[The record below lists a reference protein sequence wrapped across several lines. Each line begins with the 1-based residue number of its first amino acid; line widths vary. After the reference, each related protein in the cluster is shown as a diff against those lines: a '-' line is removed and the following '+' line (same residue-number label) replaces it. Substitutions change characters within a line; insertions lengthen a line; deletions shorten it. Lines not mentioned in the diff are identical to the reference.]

1 MSDDVTAGRDSNTRP
16 TGPSPIGSG
25 PAEPDTGLPRS
36 ADPVEPATTDGPPTG
51 GSDRARSEFA
61 RAWARY
67 RHNKVAFASLV
78 FVGLLVLTA
87 IFGPFFTPYGVSE
100 QDITNR
106 LQPMGSPGHLL
117 GTDALG
123 RDLLSRLVHSLRSA
137 LTIGFVAEGLSL
149 GFALL
154 IGMTA
159 GFLGGRAEQLLM
171 LFTDVMFAF
180 PRYLFAIILVV
191 AMGQGLWT
199 IIIAISV
206 ASWVGQARLARAQA
220 LKIKN
225 FAYVE
230 AGRSMGARGFTLV
243 LRYILPNSWGPLL
256 VTTSFGIP
264 AAIAAEAGLAILGLG
279 VQPPTPTW
287 GGMIMDGYHYVLGVP
302 HLIVWPLLLFSLT
315 MLAFTFIGDGFRDA
329 FDVAEEE
336 QR

>member
-1 MSDDVTAGRDSNTRP
+1 MPDDVTADQHAELRASDPDIADLETA
-16 TGPSPIGSG
+16 
-25 PAEPDTGLPRS
+25 PA
-36 ADPVEPATTDGPPTG
+36 APPTDIPDG
-51 GSDRARSEFA
+51 EASGETRARSEIA
-61 RAWARY
+61 RAWARF
-67 RHNKVAFASLV
+67 RHNKVALVSLI
-78 FVGLLVLTA
+78 FVGLLIVTA
-87 IFGPFFTPYGVSE
+87 IIGPFFTPYSISE
-100 QDITNR
+100 QSITNR

-123 RDLLSRLVHSLRSA
+123 RDLFSRLVYSLRSA
-137 LTIGFVAEGLSL
+137 LTIGFVAEGISL
-149 GFALL
+149 AFALL

-159 GFLGGRAEQLLM
+159 GFLGGRVESLLM

-180 PRYLFAIILVV
+180 PRYLFAVILVV
-191 AMGQGLWT
+191 ALGQGLWT
-199 IIIAISV
+199 IIIAIAV
-206 ASWVGQARLARAQA
+206 ASWVGQARIARAQA

-225 FAYVE
+225 MAYVE
-230 AGRSMGARGFTLV
+230 AGRSMGARGPTLV

-256 VTTSFGIP
+256 VTTSFGVP

-302 HLIVWPLLLFSLT
+302 HLIIWPLLLFSLT

-329 FDVAEEE
+329 FDVSEEE